1 MNWRESRVMPIDK
14 SGFIYIYTANET
26 DDPAVNAYFDDLKI
40 THKQMVVQADD
51 YYPFGL
57 SIEALSYKR
66 FGGKGNDFKFNSK
79 EADEELGLNWYAYGF
94 RNYDPQLG
102 RWHVQEPLADLMAGI
117 SPYAYAYNNPV
128 AFVDLMGLMPGQN
141 RPSFLQSGLDTSAD
155 SDGDGFVT
163 PSEQFIFDTNNEGG
177 GFDFA
182 KEQNQRRK
190 NKVSLP
196 GGRIIQGDGTDDELF
211 RVIEHGNQRVHI
223 FYESFFAHGGDVSF
237 GQSRGRDFFNSSAGG
252 FNWLNNAAAQSTI
265 FGSGITITTNQVKPR
280 YWGPNDFARAAKT
293 ANRFGKRLGVLGLGL
308 TAIDIGS
315 NGLNTGNSLD
325 AVFGV
330 VAFFGP
336 AGAAV
341 SGTYFVVNMLTVGVT
356 GQSVGDHLQE
366 IVVGDVTD
374 RGNPKLED

>member
-57 SIEALSYKR
+57 SIEALSYQR

-128 AFVDLMGLMPGQN
+128 VFRDLMGLMPGQN
-141 RPSFLQSGLDTSAD
+141 RPSYLQSALDTSAD

-223 FYESFFAHGGDVSF
+223 FYESFFAHGGIFNQRESVNGGGIFIGGLAGSFESGVILGTKTLERITVVTGRAPNGTFMTETRKAVSLSDKSRYLKSIRTGNILKLGGRVF
-237 GQSRGRDFFNSSAGG
+237 GVGIIAFNGADILINGGTNKDIAKFVTQSVITGVG
-252 FNWLNNAAAQSTI
+252 FLGPVG
-265 FGSGITITTNQVKPR
+265 FGVSM
-280 YWGPNDFARAAKT
+280 
-293 ANRFGKRLGVLGLGL
+293 GL
-308 TAIDIGS
+308 TALEMSGHLDFIY
-315 NGLNTGNSLD
+315 NS
-325 AVFGV
+325 F
-330 VAFFGP
+330 
-336 AGAAV
+336 
-341 SGTYFVVNMLTVGVT
+341 
-356 GQSVGDHLQE
+356 E
-366 IVVGDVTD
+366 
-374 RGNPKLED
+374 K